1 MKPFGEQTYTLGEG
15 SLCQD
20 AQGNIYIVTKMK
32 QKIGDYNP
40 TRTIRNMAT
49 GNTYTISQYKYLWEF
64 YPVHP

>member
-1 MKPFGEQTYTLGEG
+1 MKPFGEQSSIPCVG

-20 AQGNIYIVTKMK
+20 AQGNIYMILKI
-32 QKIGDYNP
+32 QQEIGDYNP
-40 TRTIRNMAT
+40 IRTISNMAT

>member
-1 MKPFGEQTYTLGEG
+1 MKPFGEQSSTPGKG

-20 AQGNIYIVTKMK
+20 GDGNIYIVTKIH

-40 TRTIRNMAT
+40 TRTIRNMTT
-49 GNTYTISQYKYLWEF
+49 GATYTISQRKYLWEF